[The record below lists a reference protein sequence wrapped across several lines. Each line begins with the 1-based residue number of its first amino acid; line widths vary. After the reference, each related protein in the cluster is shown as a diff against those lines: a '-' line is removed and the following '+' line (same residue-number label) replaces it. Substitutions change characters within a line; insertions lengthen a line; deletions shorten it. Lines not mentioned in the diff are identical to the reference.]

1 MKKIQTKIMMLVVFA
16 ALGVSVFSSVQS
28 VIVTQ
33 SSTMSAIEKL
43 MVETTELAA
52 MSAQNAILTY
62 TYTIGEIAAN
72 SVLADEKLTPEEKQ
86 SFLQTKV
93 KAYHMRA
100 AGMAD
105 VTGYDL
111 YHEADISAEPFFQEA
126 MKGKT
131 YMSTPYVGDNDVFMV
146 VASPVM
152 KDDVI
157 TGVVYFQCDTYLL
170 QSIVDSVNIGEN
182 GEAYI
187 LDKEGT
193 TIAYVDD
200 QLLLEQENVIR
211 EAEANPNDKDLQTVA
226 AIERKMIAGE
236 SGIVEYHYGRDDS
249 NNVQVYAPIPG
260 TDGWSI
266 AITLDKDEFMHS
278 AYVGNNIQ
286 VAVLAGL
293 CVIVILISAGI
304 SRSISG
310 PIVKCSKRL
319 RALSE
324 GDLKSAVPQV
334 KGRDEVRILGDSI
347 AHLIEEF
354 RDIVDEMGRV
364 LGSIANGDL
373 TQDTVSSHYPGDFQE
388 LQSYLESIN
397 QKLNSTMGDIVNAA
411 NYVLADSQQVAVTS
425 AELSRGALAQSS
437 AVEQLSV
444 TMEDIDRDAKQTA
457 QLTEKTKN
465 AVNSAEIELQESSR
479 YIETLNEAMGLITTS
494 SNEIAHIIDTIED
507 IAFQTNILALNASVE
522 AARAGES
529 GKSFAVV
536 ASEVRELASKSD
548 QAAKATQE
556 LIQRSIAAVGSGSEI
571 VQKVTKSV
579 TNVVGLSG
587 QASKQMDIVA
597 EAVERQRGAIEQV
610 TEAIGQISNVVQ
622 SNSTT
627 AQESASISKELSG
640 QADILTELVNGF
652 SLQEQ

>member
-16 ALGVSVFSSVQS
+16 TLGVSIFSSVQS
-28 VIVTQ
+28 IIITQ
-33 SSTMSAIEKL
+33 TSAMSTIKNL
-43 MVETTELAA
+43 LTETTELAA
-52 MSAQNAILTY
+52 ISAKNAIFTY
-62 TYTIGEIAAN
+62 TYTISEIATN
-72 SVLADEKLTPEEKQ
+72 PVLADEELTPEEKQ

-93 KAYHMRA
+93 DAYSMRS
-100 AGMAD
+100 AGMTD
-105 VTGYDL
+105 KTGYDL
-111 YHEADISAEPFFQEA
+111 YHEEDISGEAFFQEA
-126 MKGKT
+126 MKGKS

-146 VASPVM
+146 VSAPVM
-152 KDDVI
+152 KNGAV

-200 QLLLEQENVIR
+200 QLLLEQENAIR
-211 EAEANPNDKDLQTVA
+211 EAEANPDDKDIQTVA

-236 SGIVEYHYGRDDS
+236 SGIAEYHYDEDDS

-266 AITLDKDEFMHS
+266 AITLDKDEFMHPV
-278 AYVGNNIQ
+278 YVGNNSQI
-286 VAVLAGL
+286 AVSAVL
-293 CVIVILISAGI
+293 CVIIILISAAI
-304 SRSISG
+304 SRSISR

-324 GDLKSAVPQV
+324 GDLKSAVPRV
-334 KGRDEVRILGDSI
+334 RGRDEVHVLAESI

-354 RDIVDEMGRV
+354 RDIVEEMGNV

-373 TQDTVSSHYPGDFQE
+373 TRSTSGSHYPGDFWE
-388 LQSYLESIN
+388 LQSYLETIN

-411 NYVLADSQQVAVTS
+411 NYVSADSQQVAVTS

-444 TMEDIDRDAKQTA
+444 TMEDMDRDAKQTA
-457 QLTEKTKN
+457 QLTEQTKN

-479 YIETLNEAMGLITTS
+479 HIATLNEAMDLITAS

-536 ASEVRELASKSD
+536 ASEVRDLASKSD

-556 LIQRSIAAVGSGSEI
+556 LIQRSIAAVGSGSEV
-571 VQKVTKSV
+571 VQKVTRSV
-579 TNVVGLSG
+579 TNVVGLSK
-587 QASKQMDIVA
+587 QAAKQMDIVA

-622 SNSTT
+622 SNSAT

-640 QADILTELVNGF
+640 QADILAGLISGF